1 MAQITAR
8 EKGLLDVLQRGNNF
22 PGFEKMV
29 KLAKT
34 KFPEISRQ
42 QIKYF

>member
-8 EKGLLDVLQRGNNF
+8 EKGQLDVLQRGSNF
-22 PGFEKMV
+22 PGFEKIV
-29 KLAKT
+29 KLAQT

-42 QIKYF
+42 QIIVF